1 MKSSAPTGGKSATSA
16 ATRNVLIVIANE
28 DFFHREYADPRR
40 ELENGG
46 IRVILAAGRKSSCR
60 PHPGTDEGA
69 DGGIVNPD
77 LALSEVKADRFDAI
91 LFSGSW
97 GASCC
102 PFTFPGQYDKASY
115 NGDRS
120 IRAEANRVINELIEQ
135 DKYVCALCNGV
146 SVLAWAR
153 VDGKSP
159 LEGKRVC
166 APARQAASGIY
177 TGRPAQPPCL
187 WHPEV
192 NGALISRS
200 GSIGQPGNVA
210 DDVLV
215 DGKFITGEDDPS
227 AGEMGRKIAEVLK
240 QPSLPKAA
248 VFPIPTN

>member
-1 MKSSAPTGGKSATSA
+1 M
-16 ATRNVLIVIANE
+16 IANE

-146 SVLAWAR
+146 SVLAWPEST
-153 VDGKSP
+153 GKVLWKENAFALRPVRP
-159 LEGKRVC
+159 LPGSTPDALLSRHVC
-166 APARQAASGIY
+166 GI
-177 TGRPAQPPCL
+177 
-187 WHPEV
+187 
-192 NGALISRS
+192 
-200 GSIGQPGNVA
+200 
-210 DDVLV
+210 
-215 DGKFITGEDDPS
+215 
-227 AGEMGRKIAEVLK
+227 
-240 QPSLPKAA
+240 PK
-248 VFPIPTN
+248 